1 MRFVLAL
8 TLTLALE
15 GAAGAAVFTEE
26 NGYCSN
32 AANAFKT
39 ADMTLSSCEQLCETT
54 PGCFDGYFCGSA
66 NCGGAGAGM
75 VCSSTFLFAFFFS
88 LPIPSCLKTSPGDSI
103 QKGGNALVR
112 GGLKFEGN
120 QYKPLA
126 HNPLM

>member
-1 MRFVLAL
+1 MRFALAL

-66 NCGGAGAGM
+66 NCGGVGAGM
-75 VCSSTFLFAFFFS
+75 VCSSTSLFAFFFAPNS
-88 LPIPSCLKTSPGDSI
+88 LVPQNQPRGFHPKRGKCPSS
-103 QKGGNALVR
+103 R
-112 GGLKFEGN
+112 G
-120 QYKPLA
+120 A
-126 HNPLM
+126 